1 MSLRTIE
8 GNDLV
13 FLGTQNHYFLKLRP
27 SRGLSRP
34 GRQSTATSERKGMST
49 RGSSEEGGGAKGARG
64 VGLGGILPCFIL
76 GSRAPPTVHLQVNR
90 RRGHFFELLREGGGT
105 PAGGSSV
112 FTRGATREDSAISQ

>member
-1 MSLRTIE
+1 ME

-13 FLGTQNHYFLKLRP
+13 FLGTQNHYFYILRP
-27 SRGLSRP
+27 SRGLSRRP

-49 RGSSEEGGGAKGARG
+49 RGSSEEGGGKRG
-64 VGLGGILPCFIL
+64 VGLGEEYSHALFWG
-76 GSRAPPTVHLQVNR
+76 AEPPQTVHLQVNR

-105 PAGGSSV
+105 PAGGSSI